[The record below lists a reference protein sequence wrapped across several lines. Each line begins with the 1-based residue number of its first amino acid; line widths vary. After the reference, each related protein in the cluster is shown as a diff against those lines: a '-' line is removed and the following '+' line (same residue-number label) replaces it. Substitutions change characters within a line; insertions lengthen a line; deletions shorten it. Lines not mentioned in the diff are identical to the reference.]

1 MEGNHPAIIDPAI
14 FDKVQLLMKARCPG
28 KNRNSSVSIFSSKIK
43 CGHCG
48 SWYGSKVWHSNDK
61 YRRVIWR
68 CNHKYSDDEKCSTP
82 HLDEE
87 TIKELFIQ
95 AINLYTVEKDIIIMC
110 METLLAEM
118 QDTSEATF
126 EKANLQNELVA
137 IADMVERCIE
147 DNARF
152 VRNQDDYEKKYNEL
166 VDRYENVK
174 ARIAAL
180 DEQITRTLAEKETTA
195 MYIEKLRGLPDTV
208 TEFDENL
215 WQSLLK
221 YMTVYGKDDYGFTFA
236 DGTEIRI

>member
-1 MEGNHPAIIDPAI
+1 
-14 FDKVQLLMKARCPG
+14 
-28 KNRNSSVSIFSSKIK
+28 
-43 CGHCG
+43 
-48 SWYGSKVWHSNDK
+48 
-61 YRRVIWR
+61 
-68 CNHKYSDDEKCSTP
+68 
-82 HLDEE
+82 
-87 TIKELFIQ
+87 
-95 AINLYTVEKDIIIMC
+95 MC